1 MDYEKSIYSSWF
13 CHFIVSQSKNV
24 NDFISR
30 ADKLGYE
37 FVDMKDYIVASRLD
51 NGYWHRRNR
60 QKLAELI
67 QQYANF
73 EKIPHYD
80 LVFDSIELYRI
91 ESDRIEKY
99 AL

>member
-51 NGYWHRRNR
+51 VGYWHRENR
-60 QKLAELI
+60 RKLANLI
-67 QQYANF
+67 QEYADF
-73 EKIPHYD
+73 KEIPYYD
-80 LVFDSIELYRI
+80 LMFNGLEFWRI
-91 ESDRIEKY
+91 SKEEVKMY
-99 AL
+99 AI